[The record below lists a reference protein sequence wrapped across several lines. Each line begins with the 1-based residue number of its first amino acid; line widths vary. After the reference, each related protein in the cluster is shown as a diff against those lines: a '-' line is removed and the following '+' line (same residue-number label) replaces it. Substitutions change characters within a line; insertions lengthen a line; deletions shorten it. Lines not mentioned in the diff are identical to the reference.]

1 MTNAQPR
8 SALWQWERSV
18 NVREAINRSV
28 NLLGV
33 VILSIE
39 STLGL
44 FEVFN
49 ETEWIDR
56 LDDLVV
62 VALAIIGIV
71 WYLAGSNR
79 YRRSP
84 LPWILLSLAWVMKM
98 IGLFVIERDDANA
111 AGPDYG
117 LIITL
122 LVGAIVVAWQYV
134 RARRLAAVEV

>member
-1 MTNAQPR
+1 M
-8 SALWQWERSV
+8 
-18 NVREAINRSV
+18 NVREAVNRGV

-33 VILSIE
+33 ALLGID
-39 STLGL
+39 STLGV

-62 VALAIIGIV
+62 FALAAIGIV
-71 WYLAGSNR
+71 WYLVGGNR

-84 LPWILLSLAWVMKM
+84 LPWVLLSLAWAMKM
-98 IGLFVIERDDANA
+98 IGLFVIELDDANA

-117 LIITL
+117 LIVTL
-122 LVGAIVVAWQYV
+122 LLGAIVVAWQYF
-134 RARRLAAVEV
+134 RAHRLLALTA

>member
-1 MTNAQPR
+1 MR
-8 SALWQWERSV
+8 EKHERTRDCQSGGD
-18 NVREAINRSV
+18 
-28 NLLGV
+28 LLGV
-33 VILSIE
+33 AILAIE

-44 FEVFN
+44 FEIFN

-84 LPWILLSLAWVMKM
+84 LPWVLLNLAWVMKM

-117 LIITL
+117 LIVTL
-122 LVGAIVVAWQYV
+122 LVGAIVVAWQYF
-134 RARRLAAVEV
+134 RARRLPGAEMP

>member
-1 MTNAQPR
+1 MT
-8 SALWQWERSV
+8 
-18 NVREAINRSV
+18 VREAINRGV

-33 VILSIE
+33 AILSIE

-44 FEVFN
+44 FEIFN

-62 VALAIIGIV
+62 VTLAVIGIV

-79 YRRSP
+79 YQRSP
-84 LPWILLSLAWVMKM
+84 LPWVLLGLAWVMKI

-117 LIITL
+117 LIVTL
-122 LVGAIVVAWQYV
+122 LVGAIVVAWQYF
-134 RARRLAAVEV
+134 RARRLVVVEAS

>member
-1 MTNAQPR
+1 MRILHLQEK
-8 SALWQWERSV
+8 SM
-18 NVREAINRSV
+18 NVREAINRGI

-33 VILSIE
+33 AV
-39 STLGL
+39 LGIDSSLAL
-44 FEVFN
+44 FEIFN

-62 VALAIIGIV
+62 LILAVIGIV

-84 LPWILLSLAWVMKM
+84 LPWVLLSLAWVMKV
-98 IGLFVIERDDANA
+98 IGLFVIEHDDANA

-117 LIITL
+117 LIVTL
-122 LVGAIVVAWQYV
+122 LLGAIIVAWQYF
-134 RARRLAAVEV
+134 RARRLSTVEAQ

>member
-1 MTNAQPR
+1 M
-8 SALWQWERSV
+8 
-18 NVREAINRSV
+18 NVREAVSRGV

-33 VILSIE
+33 AILAIE

-44 FEVFN
+44 FEIFN

-71 WYLAGSNR
+71 WYLAGNNR

-84 LPWILLSLAWVMKM
+84 LPWLLLSLAWVMKM

-117 LIITL
+117 LIVTL
-122 LVGAIVVAWQYV
+122 LVGALVVAWQYF
-134 RARRLAAVEV
+134 RARRLVAIEA

>member
-1 MTNAQPR
+1 MT
-8 SALWQWERSV
+8 
-18 NVREAINRSV
+18 VREAVNRGI

-33 VILSIE
+33 AILGIE

-44 FEVFN
+44 FEIFN

-62 VALAIIGIV
+62 VALAITGIV

-117 LIITL
+117 LIVTL
-122 LVGAIVVAWQYV
+122 LVGAIVVVWQYL
-134 RARRLAAVEV
+134 RARRLPGAEMP

>member
-1 MTNAQPR
+1 M
-8 SALWQWERSV
+8 
-18 NVREAINRSV
+18 NVREAVNRGV

-33 VILSIE
+33 ALLAIE

-44 FEVFN
+44 FEIFN

-84 LPWILLSLAWVMKM
+84 LPWVLLNLAWVMKM

-117 LIITL
+117 LIVTL
-122 LVGAIVVAWQYV
+122 LVGAVVVAWQYFG
-134 RARRLAAVEV
+134 ARRLPGAEMP

>member
-1 MTNAQPR
+1 M
-8 SALWQWERSV
+8 
-18 NVREAINRSV
+18 NVREAVNRGV

-33 VILSIE
+33 AILAIE

-44 FEVFN
+44 FEIFN

-56 LDDLVV
+56 LDDLIV

-71 WYLAGSNR
+71 WYLAGGNR

-84 LPWILLSLAWVMKM
+84 LPWVLLSLAWVMKM

-117 LIITL
+117 LIVTL
-122 LVGAIVVAWQYV
+122 LVGAIVVAWQYF
-134 RARRLAAVEV
+134 RARRLPGAEMP